1 MMMEHDSEILLD
13 IEDKELSPR
22 RNYSSKSGM
31 WRICGALL
39 AVALCAAAAVCFTF
53 NKDQSGQG
61 DGRDLRHMLR
71 AAPQQGNITTKHAIH
86 LTGVDIEGKSIEWK
100 RYQDQAFSQG
110 GLELKNNKII
120 IPEDG
125 IYFVYSQA
133 SFHLTCKSNSVDPE
147 DHEVEHLSH
156 AVMRY
161 SDSYSDDKAL
171 FSAMRSACVQ
181 VPDSEMSWYN
191 TIYLGAAFQLRA
203 GDELSTKTSYSS
215 ASRIESGDGKTFF
228 GAFAL

>member
-1 MMMEHDSEILLD
+1 MMDHDSEILLD
-13 IEDKELSPR
+13 IEDKEVSPR
-22 RNYSSKSGM
+22 RNSSSKSGI

-61 DGRDLRHMLR
+61 DERDLRHMLR
-71 AAPQQGNITTKHAIH
+71 AAPQQANITTKHAIH
-86 LTGVDIEGKSIEWK
+86 LTGVDIDGKSLEWK
-100 RYQDQAFSQG
+100 NDQDQAFSQG
-110 GLELKNNKII
+110 GLKLENNKII

-125 IYFVYSQA
+125 LFFVYSQA
-133 SFHLTCKSNSVDPE
+133 SFHLTCTSNSVDPD
-147 DHEVEHLSH
+147 DHEVHLSH

-161 SDSYSDDKAL
+161 SDSYADDKPL

-203 GDELSTKTSYSS
+203 GDKLSTKTSNSF
-215 ASRIESGDGKTFF
+215 ASRIDSGDGKTFF